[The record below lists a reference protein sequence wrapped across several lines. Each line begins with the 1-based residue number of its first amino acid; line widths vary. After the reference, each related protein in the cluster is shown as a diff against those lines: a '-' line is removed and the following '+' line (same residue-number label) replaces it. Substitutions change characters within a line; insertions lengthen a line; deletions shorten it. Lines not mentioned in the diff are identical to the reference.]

1 MVRDE
6 GEYDAD
12 VPYDGAVKGEGRVG
26 IGPRLPTSPLT
37 PPSSEVTGPQPGWTG
52 PWPHLPDMPA
62 PSLDVER
69 VMAVRARVMWWI
81 DRAGLVCAAGLAGA
95 MVWAAWT
102 LGTAG

>member
-1 MVRDE
+1 MRDQ
-6 GEYDAD
+6 GGYDDD
-12 VPYDGAVKGEGRVG
+12 VPYDDKGDGRVG

-69 VMAVRARVMWWI
+69 VIERNRVAMRWI
-81 DRAGLVCAAGLAGA
+81 DRAGLVCSAVLAGA
-95 MVWAAWT
+95 LVWAAWM
-102 LGTAG
+102 LARG